1 MNRELQVETRIL
13 KGDHVAIGEQI
24 TKCKEELERLREVLD
39 ELNTMWNGRASMA
52 FYAAGKKDTNTVE
65 KLLQRLLT
73 MHNAL
78 NEAGMKYEK
87 TEQQLKDQFES
98 IKL

>member
-24 TKCKEELERLREVLD
+24 IKCKDDLERLRAVLE
-39 ELNTMWNGRASMA
+39 ELNTMWHGQASMA

-65 KLLQRLLT
+65 KLLQHLMS
-73 MHNAL
+73 MHHAL
-78 NEAGMKYEK
+78 NEAGMKYER

-98 IKL
+98 IRL